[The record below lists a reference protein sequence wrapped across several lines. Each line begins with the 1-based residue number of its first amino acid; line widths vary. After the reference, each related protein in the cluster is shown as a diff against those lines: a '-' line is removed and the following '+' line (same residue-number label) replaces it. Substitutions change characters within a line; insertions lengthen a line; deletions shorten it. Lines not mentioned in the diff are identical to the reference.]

1 MSQNKYCHKRLCLGL
16 THCTIAIVS
25 NNKAGTANTGE
36 VTKRRAGRHAVG
48 GPLMDRTPGF
58 RRSRLPLAFAAS
70 LATLTLATPA
80 LADAETS
87 TRLVR
92 CGEESCVRV
101 AGYRTDPSSAVRI
114 NGRTVS
120 VEGKRSWKIDLPV
133 DVIREWSEP
142 NARTISVSF
151 SDTFSQF
158 EETSIASLPIGLL
171 SDASIIS
178 SIEFSV
184 R

>member
-25 NNKAGTANTGE
+25 NHKAGTANTGE

-58 RRSRLPLAFAAS
+58 RRLRLPLALAAS
-70 LATLTLATPA
+70 LTTLTLATPA
-80 LADAETS
+80 LADTETS

-101 AGYRTDPSSAVRI
+101 AGYRADPSSAVKI

-120 VEGKRSWKIDLPV
+120 VEGKRSWKVDLPV
-133 DVIREWSEP
+133 DVVREWSQP
-142 NARTISVSF
+142 NARTIAVSF
-151 SDTFSQF
+151 SDTLNQF
-158 EETSIASLPIGLL
+158 EETSTAILPIGLL
-171 SDASIIS
+171 ADASIIS